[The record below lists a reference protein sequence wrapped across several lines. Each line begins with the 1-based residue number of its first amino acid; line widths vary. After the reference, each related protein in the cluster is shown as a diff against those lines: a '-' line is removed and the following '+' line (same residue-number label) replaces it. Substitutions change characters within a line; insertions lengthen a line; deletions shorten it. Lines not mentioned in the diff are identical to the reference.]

1 MRELIR
7 KFTCGKPNRMIQPVT
22 WLTIENLFMIFPSVA
37 TMFAIQFL
45 VTAVDGKIEFNSLWI
60 ASGILVVL
68 FILQSAVSINAH
80 LNTFLPA
87 AKNNAKNKAGFIK
100 KLRSLPLGYFQKKR
114 TGELINTFTTD
125 FLAVEQSMVG
135 MLTGIFSVIFSCV
148 MTSVFFLVYNPT
160 MAISFYISIIIAV
173 IMITVSAKI
182 AAKYTIKTANA
193 KDSAST
199 YLNEYLL
206 GMKVL
211 KLYNQTGKGFSKL
224 KNAYDDLVKVSLKTE
239 RSIGTLVNVACSVAN
254 VALPIVCFV
263 GASLVLGNNLGIAE
277 YLSII
282 IVSTKILVPI
292 LTYIRHTT
300 VLRIHYVC
308 ATRID
313 KVLTEKE
320 LDGKETTN
328 PLNDIQFQN
337 VSFSYDGDINNAVLN
352 NVSFTIPKGKLTA
365 IVGPSGSGKSTILRL
380 IARFWDV
387 TSGKISCGD
396 IELKHTAPDSWMQN
410 ISMVLQDVYLF
421 NETVRENIIFGKENV
436 SEDDIINVAKKAQC
450 HDFIVALPNGY
461 DTVIGEGG
469 STLSGGEKQRI
480 SIARALLKNAPIL
493 LLDEPTASL
502 DAKNE
507 VAVKQAIAQLVKD
520 KTVIMIAHR
529 LKTIQNADK
538 ILVVDSGRIAESG
551 THSELLQNN
560 EIYAKLWAIQ
570 STAFEFK
577 F

>member
-1 MRELIR
+1 MREMIK
-7 KFTCGKPNRMIQPVT
+7 KFTCGNPKHMIQPVT

-45 VTAVDGKIEFNSLWI
+45 VTAFHGDIDFHSFWI
-60 ASGILVVL
+60 ASGILAVL
-68 FILQSAVSINAH
+68 FILQAVVSITAH

-87 AKNNAKNKAGFIK
+87 AKNNAENKTDFME
-100 KLRSLPLGYFQKKR
+100 KLRRLPLGYFQKKQ
-114 TGELINTFTTD
+114 TGELINTFTSD
-125 FLAVEQSMVG
+125 FLAVEQSMVS
-135 MLTGIFSVIFSCV
+135 MFTGIFSVIFSCL
-148 MTSVFFLVYNPT
+148 MTSIFFLIYAPT
-160 MAISFYISIIIAV
+160 LAISFYISIIVAV
-173 IMITVSAKI
+173 IMVTASTKITARYTMKTVSAKD
-182 AAKYTIKTANA
+182 K
-193 KDSAST
+193 AST

-211 KLYNQTGKGFSKL
+211 KSYNQTGKGFDKL
-224 KNAYDDLVKVSLKTE
+224 RNAYDDLVEVSLKTE
-239 RSIGTLVNVACSVAN
+239 RFLGTLVNFACSVAN

-263 GASLVLGNNLGIAE
+263 GASLVLGDNLGIAE

-292 LTYIRHTT
+292 STYIRYTT

-313 KVLTEKE
+313 QVLTEEE
-320 LDGKETTN
+320 LTGNENVDSLG
-328 PLNDIQFQN
+328 DIIFEN
-337 VSFSYDGDINNAVLN
+337 VSFSYDHTIDNTVLN
-352 NVSFTIPKGKLTA
+352 NVSFSIPKGALTA
-365 IVGPSGSGKSTILRL
+365 IVGPSGSGKSTVLRL

-387 TSGKISCGD
+387 TNGKLMCGD
-396 IELKHTAPDSWMQN
+396 TELKNTESDKWTQN

-421 NETVRENIIFGKENV
+421 NETIRENIRFGKDDV
-436 SEDDIINVAKKAQC
+436 SEDEIISAAKKAHC
-450 HDFIVALPNGY
+450 HDFIMALTNGY

-480 SIARALLKNAPIL
+480 SIARAILKNAPIL

-507 VAVKQAIAQLVKD
+507 VAVKHAIAELVKD

-529 LKTIQNADK
+529 LKTIQNADN
-538 ILVVDSGRIAESG
+538 ILVIDKGQISECG
-551 THSELLQNN
+551 THNELLQNN
-560 EIYAKLWAIQ
+560 GIYAKLWSIQ
-570 STAFEFK
+570 SNSFEFRL
-577 F
+577 

>member
-1 MRELIR
+1 MSEIIR
-7 KFTCGKPNRMIQPVT
+7 KFTCGKPKRMIQPVT

-45 VTAVDGKIEFNSLWI
+45 VTAFNGEIDFSSLWI
-60 ASGILVVL
+60 ASGILAVL
-68 FILQSAVSINAH
+68 FILQAVVSINAH

-87 AKNNAKNKAGFIK
+87 AKNNAENKADFME
-100 KLRSLPLGYFQKKR
+100 KLRRLPLGYFQKKR
-114 TGELINTFTTD
+114 TGELINTFTSD

-135 MLTGIFSVIFSCV
+135 MLTGIFSVVFSCV
-148 MTSVFFLVYNPT
+148 MTSVFFLVYNPI
-160 MAISFYISIIIAV
+160 MAISFYISIIAAV
-173 IMITVSAKI
+173 IMITASTKI
-182 AAKYTIKTANA
+182 TAKYTMKTADA
-193 KDSAST
+193 KDAAST
-199 YLNEYLL
+199 YLNEYIL

-211 KLYNQTGKGFSKL
+211 KSYNQAGKGFDKL
-224 KNAYDDLVKVSLKTE
+224 KNAYDDVVKVSLKTE
-239 RSIGTLVNVACSVAN
+239 RFIGTMVNLACSVAN

-320 LDGKETTN
+320 LAGKEQAS
-328 PLNDIQFQN
+328 PLSDIKFEN
-337 VSFSYDGDINNAVLN
+337 VSFSYDGDINNAVLK
-352 NVSFTIPKGKLTA
+352 NVSFAIPKGKLTA

-380 IARFWDV
+380 IARFWDAS
-387 TSGKISCGD
+387 SGKLTCGD
-396 IELKHTAPDSWMQN
+396 TELKNTEPDSFTQN

-421 NETVRENIIFGKENV
+421 NETVRENILFGKDDV
-436 SEDDIINVAKKAQC
+436 SEDELISAAKKAQC
-450 HDFIVALPNGY
+450 HDFIMELPNGY
-461 DTVIGEGG
+461 DSVIGEGG
-469 STLSGGEKQRI
+469 SSLSGGEKQRI
-480 SIARALLKNAPIL
+480 SIARAILKNAPIL

-520 KTVIMIAHR
+520 KTVVMIAHR
-529 LKTIQNADK
+529 LKTIQNADN
-538 ILVVDSGRIAESG
+538 ILVVDNGQIAESG
-551 THSELLQNN
+551 THGELLQNTG
-560 EIYAKLWAIQ
+560 IYAKLWSMQ
-570 STAFEFK
+570 SAAFDFK

>member
-1 MRELIR
+1 MGEIIR
-7 KFTCGKPNRMIQPVT
+7 KFTCGKPNRMIQPIS

-45 VTAVDGKIEFNSLWI
+45 VTAFDGEIEFNSLWI
-60 ASGILVVL
+60 TSGILVVL
-68 FILQSAVSINAH
+68 FILQAVVSINAH

-87 AKNNAKNKAGFIK
+87 AKNNAQNKADFME
-100 KLRSLPLGYFQKKR
+100 KLRRLPLGYFQKKR

-135 MLTGIFSVIFSCV
+135 MLTGIFSVIFSCI
-148 MTSVFFLVYNPT
+148 MTSVFFLIYNPT
-160 MAISFYISIIIAV
+160 MAISFYISIIVAV
-173 IMITVSAKI
+173 IMITVSTKI
-182 AAKYTIKTANA
+182 TAKYTMKTAYA
-193 KDSAST
+193 KDTAST

-211 KLYNQTGKGFSKL
+211 KSYNQTGKGFDKL

-239 RSIGTLVNVACSVAN
+239 RSIGMLVNLACSVAN

-263 GASLVLGNNLGIAE
+263 GASLVLGNNLGIVE

-320 LDGKETTN
+320 LIGKETAN
-328 PLNDIQFQN
+328 PINDIKFEN
-337 VSFSYDGDINNAVLN
+337 VSFSYDRDINNAVLN
-352 NVSFTIPKGKLTA
+352 NVSFTISKGKFTA

-380 IARFWDV
+380 IAKFWDV
-387 TSGKISCGD
+387 TSGKLTCGD
-396 IELKHTAPDSWMQN
+396 TEIKNTDSDNWLQN

-421 NETVRENIIFGKENV
+421 NETVRENILFGKNNV
-436 SEDDIINVAKKAQC
+436 NEAELISTAKKAQC
-450 HDFIVALPNGY
+450 HDFIMALPNGY

-480 SIARALLKNAPIL
+480 SIARAILKNAPIL

-507 VAVKQAIAQLVKD
+507 VAVKQAIAELVKD

-529 LKTIQNADK
+529 LKTIQNADN
-538 ILVVDSGRIAESG
+538 ILVVDSGQIVESG

-560 EIYAKLWAIQ
+560 GIYSKLWSIQ
-570 STAFEFK
+570 STAFDFK